1 MLETHTYID
10 IYQASLRRDPTHTTV
25 LRSVFAQDMK
35 RRFNE
40 LAMVVRKAI
49 VVEDVF
55 SLRNDN
61 IQAHQMTTPGA
72 EAFNF
77 ERSAAKL
84 EAFMKW
90 LQEQVDKGI
99 LEVGTYQQ
107 IGRGV
112 NEYWTNLYITDSYK
126 RGIMRARSELKKAGL
141 KIPSIE
147 ESGGIDIVQGL
158 PMHVD
163 RVGLLFTRVFNDL
176 KGVTTAMD
184 TTISRIL
191 AQGLADGDGPAFLA
205 RKLVAAINGTGMGDL
220 AVKDA
225 LGRTMPAMDRA
236 VLIARTEVIRAHHVA
251 TIQEYRN
258 WGLEG
263 IVVKAEWSTAGD
275 DRVCARCAALEGKV
289 FTLDEI
295 EPVIPLHPNC
305 RCCALPY
312 IEDVEKIMKGVWN

>member
-1 MLETHTYID
+1 MSNVISEVLVRNY
-10 IYQASLRRDPTHTTV
+10 DPTHTTA
-25 LRSVFAQDMK
+25 LRNAFAQDMK
-35 RRFNE
+35 KRFNE
-40 LAMVVRKAI
+40 LAVIVKKVVLM
-49 VVEDVF
+49 EDCF
-55 SLRNDN
+55 NLRTDN

-90 LQEQVDKGI
+90 LEEQVNKGI
-99 LEVGTYQQ
+99 LDVRTFEQ
-107 IGRGV
+107 IGSGV
-112 NEYWTNLYITDSYK
+112 YSAWTNLYIFDSYK
-126 RGIMRARSELKKAGL
+126 RGIIRARYELKKEGL
-141 KIPSIE
+141 KIPSVE
-147 ESGGIDIVQGL
+147 DSGGIDVVIGL
-158 PMHVD
+158 PFHVD

-176 KGVTTAMD
+176 KGITTTMD

-205 RKLVAAINGTGMGDL
+205 KKLVAAINGTGMGDL

-225 LGRTMPAMDRA
+225 LGRTISAMDRA
-236 VLIARTEVIRAHHVA
+236 MLLARTEIIRAHHLA

-263 IVVKAEWSTAGD
+263 VIVKAEWNTAGD
-275 DRVCARCAALEGKV
+275 DRVCEKCMSLEGKI

-295 EPVIPLHPNC
+295 ESMIPLHPNC
-305 RCCALPY
+305 RCMALPW
-312 IEDVEKIMKGVWN
+312 IEEVEKIMKGVWK

>member
-1 MLETHTYID
+1 METVLSNVFIKNY
-10 IYQASLRRDPTHTTV
+10 DPTHTTA
-25 LRSVFAQDMK
+25 LRAIFAQDMK
-35 RRFNE
+35 RRFTE
-40 LAMVVRKAI
+40 LVKTVRKA
-49 VVEDVF
+49 VDTEDCF
-55 SLRNDN
+55 NLRNDN
-61 IQAHQMTTPGA
+61 IQVHQMTTPGA

-90 LQEQVDKGI
+90 LQEQVNKGI
-99 LEVGTYQQ
+99 LEVGVYQQ

-112 NEYWTNLYITDSYK
+112 HEYWTNLYIEDSYK

-141 KIPSIE
+141 NIPSIE
-147 ESGGIDIVQGL
+147 DSGGINVVIGL

-225 LGRTMPAMDRA
+225 LGRTIPAMDRA
-236 VLIARTEVIRAHHVA
+236 VLLARTEIIRAHHVA

-263 IVVKAEWSTAGD
+263 IIVKGEWNTAGD
-275 DRVCARCAALEGKV
+275 DRVCARCSALEGKI

-295 EPVIPLHPNC
+295 EPMIPLHPGC
-305 RCCALPY
+305 RCIALPW
-312 IEDVEKIMKGVWN
+312 IAEVEEIMKGVWN

>member
-1 MLETHTYID
+1 MEAVLIHTFANNY
-10 IYQASLRRDPTHTTV
+10 DPTHTTA
-25 LRSVFAQDMK
+25 LRSAFAQDMK

-40 LAMVVRKAI
+40 LARMVRKAI
-49 VVEDVF
+49 VEEDVF

-90 LQEQVDKGI
+90 MQEQVDKGI
-99 LEVGTYQQ
+99 IEIGAFQQ
-107 IGRGV
+107 IGRGA
-112 NEYWTNLYITDSYK
+112 NDAWTNLYITDSYK

-141 KIPSIE
+141 RIPSIE